1 MNQYHRAALVVLVAG
16 LGFLAAHYVAHY
28 GNEP

>member
-1 MNQYHRAALVVLVAG
+1 MSQPARVLLVVLVAG
-16 LGFLAAHYVAHY
+16 LGFYAAHYVAHY